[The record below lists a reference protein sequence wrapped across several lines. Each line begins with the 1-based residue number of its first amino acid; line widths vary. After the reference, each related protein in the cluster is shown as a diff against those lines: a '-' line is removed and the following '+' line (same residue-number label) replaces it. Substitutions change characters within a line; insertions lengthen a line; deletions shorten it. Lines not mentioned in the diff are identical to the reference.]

1 MRAIILA
8 AGRGLRLAQGTPRTE
23 PKCLLR
29 FAGVTLLER
38 HLRLLGGHGVDEVVL
53 ALGHAHRRI
62 EDEVAGWAL
71 DRPPTVVLND
81 RFDLGSIL
89 TVHTVAASLTAGGD
103 VLLMDADVL
112 YDDRVL
118 EPLLAATG
126 RNAVLVD
133 RAFTPGDEPVKVLVR
148 DGVPLELSKRPA
160 EGIPHDAVG
169 ESVGFF
175 RFTEDAARGLAGIVA
190 TAVDAGHAD
199 LPHEDAVRDLIQ
211 GGHHPFVAVDVTGA
225 PWTEIDFP
233 ADIDRA
239 EQTVLPR
246 LRPFA
251 AAS

>member
-8 AGRGLRLAQGTPRTE
+8 AGRGLRLAEGTSRSE

-29 FAGVTLLER
+29 FAGMTLLER
-38 HLRLLGGHGVDEVVL
+38 HLRLLGDQGVDEVVL
-53 ALGHAHRRI
+53 ALGYAHARV
-62 EDEVAGWAL
+62 EDELAGWAL
-71 DRPPTVVLND
+71 DRRPTVVLND

-89 TVHTVAASLTAGGD
+89 TVHTVAPALTAGGD

-112 YDDRVL
+112 YDARVL
-118 EPLLAATG
+118 APLVAVSG
-126 RNAVLVD
+126 CNAVLVD
-133 RAFTPGDEPVKVLVR
+133 RSFEPGDEPVKVLVR

-160 EGIPHDAVG
+160 EGIAYDSVG

-175 RFTEDAARGLAGIVA
+175 RFAEDAARGLAQIVA

-199 LPHEDAVRDLIQ
+199 RPHEDAVRDLIQ

-239 EQTVLPR
+239 GQVVLPR